1 MNTVTDK
8 NTWEVAMK
16 YKIGDKVRVREWDD
30 MANEYGMSD
39 DGDILTPNFH
49 FIESMKKFCG
59 MPVVIVECD
68 EDENYYSILEDV
80 TDCAFT
86 DEMLVPVDESVDE
99 KIHYTYCGDW
109 QILECNGFETSG
121 HSISAHDWCDLLR
134 YLGHDVEE
142 KEISD
147 EEMEELC

>member
-1 MNTVTDK
+1 
-8 NTWEVAMK
+8 MK
-16 YKIGDKVRVREWDD
+16 YKIGDKVRVRKWND
-30 MANEYGMSD
+30 MVDEFGTD
-39 DGDILTPNFH
+39 EDGDIPVTLAIS
-49 FIESMKKFCG
+49 FIKEMSIFCG
-59 MPVVIVECD
+59 DIFTISEINGD
-68 EDENYYSILEDV
+68 GYSLLGDKDRFI
-80 TDCAFT
+80 FT
-86 DEMLVPVDESVDE
+86 DEMLLPVDAE
-99 KIHYTYCGDW
+99 IHFTFCGDW

>member
-1 MNTVTDK
+1 MR
-8 NTWEVAMK
+8 
-16 YKIGDKVRVREWDD
+16 YKVGDKVRVRKWHD
-30 MANEYGMSD
+30 MIDEFGTDEEGDIPVTLELCFAKEMSIFCDNTFTILGIND
-39 DGDILTPNFH
+39 DGYSLLGDKDG
-49 FIESMKKFCG
+49 FI
-59 MPVVIVECD
+59 
-68 EDENYYSILEDV
+68 
-80 TDCAFT
+80 FT
-86 DEMLVPVDESVDE
+86 DEMLLPVDAE
-99 KIHYTYCGDW
+99 IHFTFCGDW